1 MSLAARSGGTGR
13 RAASTRGADSHPDG
27 HLLEIAMPWCATKTV
42 RKTATASSVTSRIV
56 TITQNHA
63 DYHPVHMTIASDVL
77 GLVGQTPLVRLSRI
91 AKGVRPTVVAK
102 LEHLNPGGSI
112 KDRIGLLM
120 VEDAERRGLLRK
132 GGTIVEPTSGNT
144 GVGLAMAAAI
154 KGYRLIC
161 TMADKQSQEKRDL
174 LRAYGAEVVIC
185 PSAVPPEHPESYYKV
200 ADRLTRDIPG
210 AFQPNQYYNAMNP
223 EAHYRTT
230 GPEVWQQTEGRITH
244 LVAGVGTGG
253 TVTGVGRFLK
263 EQNKAV
269 VIVGADPDGSIY
281 TGDIHPY
288 KTEGI
293 GEDFYPGTFD
303 PAMVDRWV
311 RVSDRDAFLTARR
324 LTREEGILVGGSS
337 GTAMFAALEIA
348 KELDDRA
355 LVVVLFADS
364 GRSYLSKIYND
375 EWMRQNGFLGFV
387 VPATVGD
394 VVKDRAGTPEL
405 ITVSKDQ
412 SVRSAIDTMQ
422 RYGISQIPV
431 TSDGAAGTVTDIVG
445 SVQEKTM
452 LDRVFREPALVDERV
467 ERVMEA
473 PFPVVQATD
482 DIERL
487 YQELSGGAPAL
498 LAARDDRPVSIITK
512 ADLLEF
518 VAHQRR
524 GAR

>member
-1 MSLAARSGGTGR
+1 VRN
-13 RAASTRGADSHPDG
+13 
-27 HLLEIAMPWCATKTV
+27 EIAPN
-42 RKTATASSVTSRIV
+42 I
-56 TITQNHA
+56 
-63 DYHPVHMTIASDVL
+63 L
-77 GLVGQTPLVRLSRI
+77 GLVGHTPLVRLSRI
-91 AKGVRPTVVAK
+91 GKGLRPAIVAK
-102 LEHLNPGGSI
+102 LEHLNPGGSV
-112 KDRIGLLM
+112 KDRIGLPM
-120 VEDAERRGLLRK
+120 IEDAERRGLLRP
-132 GGTIVEPTSGNT
+132 GGTIIEPTSGNT

-174 LRAYGAEVVIC
+174 LRAYGAEVVVC
-185 PSAVPPEHPESYYKV
+185 PSAVPPESPESYYKV

-210 AFQPNQYYNAMNP
+210 AFQPNQYYNEMNP

-230 GPEVWQQTEGRITH
+230 GPELWEQTEGGITH

-253 TVTGVGRFLK
+253 SVTGVGRFLK
-263 EQNKAV
+263 EKKKGV
-269 VIVGADPDGSIY
+269 VIVGADPEGSLY

-303 PAMVDRWV
+303 PAVVDRWV
-311 RVSDRDAFLTARR
+311 RVSDRDSFLTARR

-348 KELDDRA
+348 KDLDEKA
-355 LVVVLFADS
+355 LVVVLFTDS
-364 GRSYLSKIYND
+364 GRSYLSKIFND
-375 EWMRQNGFLGFV
+375 EWMRQNGFLGGLI
-387 VPATVGD
+387 PANVGD
-394 VVKDRAGTPEL
+394 VMKDRGDTPEL
-405 ITVSKDQ
+405 IVVSK
-412 SVRSAIDTMQ
+412 SETVRRAIDTMQ

-431 TSDGAAGTVTDIVG
+431 TANGAAGAVTDIVG
-445 SVQEKTM
+445 SVSEKTM

-467 ERVMEA
+467 ERVMDP

-498 LAARDDRPVSIITK
+498 LAARDNRPVSVITK

-524 GAR
+524 RA

>member
-1 MSLAARSGGTGR
+1 
-13 RAASTRGADSHPDG
+13 
-27 HLLEIAMPWCATKTV
+27 
-42 RKTATASSVTSRIV
+42 V
-56 TITQNHA
+56 TIAPN
-63 DYHPVHMTIASDVL
+63 IL
-77 GLVGQTPLVRLSRI
+77 GLVGHTPLVRLSRI
-91 AKGVRPTVVAK
+91 GKGLRPAIVAK

-120 VEDAERRGLLRK
+120 IEDAERRGLLRP
-132 GGTIVEPTSGNT
+132 GGTIIEPTSGNT

-174 LRAYGAEVVIC
+174 LRAYGAEVVVC
-185 PSAVPPEHPESYYKV
+185 PSAVPPESPESYYKV

-223 EAHYRTT
+223 EAHYKTT
-230 GPEVWQQTEGRITH
+230 GPEIWEQTEGRVTH

-253 TVTGVGRFLK
+253 TVTGAGRYLK
-263 EQNKAV
+263 ERNQNI
-269 VIVGADPDGSIY
+269 VIVGADPEGSLY

-337 GTAMFAALEIA
+337 GTAMFAGLEIA
-348 KELDDRA
+348 KELDEKS
-355 LVVVLFADS
+355 LVLVLFADS
-364 GRSYLSKIYND
+364 GRSYLSKIFND
-375 EWMRQNGFLGFV
+375 EWMRQNGFLGGL
-387 VPATVGD
+387 VPANVGD
-394 VVKDRAGTPEL
+394 VMKDRGDTPEL
-405 ITVSKDQ
+405 IVVSKTET
-412 SVRSAIDTMQ
+412 VRRAIDTMQ

-431 TSDGAAGTVTDIVG
+431 TGNGAAGAVSDIVG
-445 SVQEKTM
+445 SVSEKTM

-467 ERVMEA
+467 ERVMDP

-498 LAARDDRPVSIITK
+498 LAARDNRPVSVITK

-518 VAHQRR
+518 VAHQRKAAPR
-524 GAR
+524 

>member
-1 MSLAARSGGTGR
+1 MSIAPNILGIV
-13 RAASTRGADSHPDG
+13 G
-27 HLLEIAMPWCATKTV
+27 H
-42 RKTATASSVTSRIV
+42 
-56 TITQNHA
+56 
-63 DYHPVHMTIASDVL
+63 
-77 GLVGQTPLVRLSRI
+77 TPLVRLSRI
-91 AKGVRPTVVAK
+91 GKGLRPTLVGK
-102 LEHLNPGGSI
+102 LEHLNPGGSV
-112 KDRIGLLM
+112 KDRIGPLM
-120 VEDAERRGLLRK
+120 IEDAERRGLLK
-132 GGTIVEPTSGNT
+132 PGGTIVEPTSGNT

-174 LRAYGAEVVIC
+174 LRAYGAEVVVC
-185 PSAVPPEHPESYYKV
+185 PSAVPPESPESYYKV
-200 ADRLTRDIPG
+200 ADRLTREIPG

-223 EAHYRTT
+223 EAHYRMT
-230 GPEVWQQTEGRITH
+230 GPEIWEQTEGRITH

-253 TVTGVGRFLK
+253 TVTGAGKYLRERK
-263 EQNKAV
+263 KDI
-269 VIVGADPDGSIY
+269 VIVGADPEGSLY

-303 PAMVDRWV
+303 PGMVDRWV

-337 GTAMFAALEIA
+337 GTAMFAALEVA
-348 KELDDRA
+348 KDLDERA
-355 LVVVLFADS
+355 MVLVLFADS

-375 EWMRQNGFLGFV
+375 EWMRQNGFLGLV

-394 VVKDRAGTPEL
+394 VVKERAGTPEL
-405 ITVSKDQ
+405 IVVSK
-412 SVRSAIDTMQ
+412 SESIRRAIDTMQ

-431 TSDGAAGTVTDIVG
+431 TANGAAGAVTDIVG

-467 ERVMEA
+467 ERVMDP

-518 VAHQRR
+518 VARQRR
-524 GAR
+524 RTPR

>member
-1 MSLAARSGGTGR
+1 
-13 RAASTRGADSHPDG
+13 
-27 HLLEIAMPWCATKTV
+27 
-42 RKTATASSVTSRIV
+42 V
-56 TITQNHA
+56 TIA
-63 DYHPVHMTIASDVL
+63 PDVL
-77 GLVGQTPLVRLSRI
+77 ALVGQTPLVRLSRI
-91 AKGVRPTVVAK
+91 GKGLRPTLVAK
-102 LEHLNPGGSI
+102 LEHLNPGGSV
-112 KDRIGLLM
+112 KDRIGALM
-120 VEDAERRGLLRK
+120 IEDAERRGLLRP

-154 KGYRLIC
+154 RGYRLIC

-174 LRAYGAEVVIC
+174 LRAYGAEVVVC
-185 PSAVPPEHPESYYKV
+185 PSAVPPESPESYYKV
-200 ADRLTRDIPG
+200 ADRLTREIPG

-230 GPEVWQQTEGRITH
+230 GPELWEQTDGRLTH

-253 TVTGVGRFLK
+253 TVTGAGRYLK
-263 EQNKAV
+263 EKKPDV
-269 VIVGADPDGSIY
+269 VVVGADPAGSIY

-303 PAMVDRWV
+303 PAIVDRWV
-311 RVSDRDAFLTARR
+311 RVTDRDAFLTARR

-337 GTAMFAALEIA
+337 GTAMFAALELA
-348 KELDDRA
+348 KQLDETA

-405 ITVSKDQ
+405 ICVSTGQTV
-412 SVRSAIDTMQ
+412 RTAIDTMQ

-431 TSDGAAGTVTDIVG
+431 TADGAAATVTDIVG

-467 ERVMEA
+467 ERVMDP

-482 DIERL
+482 DVERL

-498 LAARDDRPVSIITK
+498 LAAREDRPVSIITK

-518 VAHQRR
+518 VAHQRKR
-524 GAR
+524 TPR